1 MGTPGGSLEGI
12 SLVVLGDGAGDSG
25 TIEAVVNLTVGCVLA
40 CMRATIRGLIM
51 SVGMQSVALG
61 SNGLL
66 LVTEDTFD
74 MSLFP
79 AIEPGTTVIVDD
91 LNFEN
96 SDNVNFFL
104 VSDFTGSLGDDLDE
118 DDDGMLDIEP
128 WSEVVDCIALVESFE
143 NGELIYCE
151 NTVRELARIA

>member
-1 MGTPGGSLEGI
+1 
-12 SLVVLGDGAGDSG
+12 
-25 TIEAVVNLTVGCVLA
+25 
-40 CMRATIRGLIM
+40 
-51 SVGMQSVALG
+51 MQSVALG

-151 NTVRELARIA
+151 NTVRELARIS